1 MCNNQVSNVY
11 LQVRWEQVE
20 NFTFAQMYKLFLRP
34 HVYMVT
40 NVISPKRIMPLKP
53 IHSKRSAIF
62 EVSPPDNYK
71 EISISNFL
79 SYLLQ
84 RYFNDVFKIN
94 IFQTY

>member
-1 MCNNQVSNVY
+1 MCNNQVSYVY

-40 NVISPKRIMPLKP
+40 NVISPKRNMPLKP

-71 EISISNFL
+71 EISISKLFEL
-79 SYLLQ
+79 
-84 RYFNDVFKIN
+84 FIAM
-94 IFQTY
+94 IF